1 MLKVVKGDCFI
12 EVVGSNNL
20 VELHPKSFKALLKA
34 KSCGC
39 ECYITEKN
47 KRPCAKL
54 STKKGTMKVFE
65 IHETKTKGIFI
76 YYNSHY
82 LDKGLIKIYRDI
94 VQVEHT
100 KQSGTDLR
108 FSLSDMPY
116 EVFNSFL
123 ANVISNI
130 KVNLN

>member
-12 EVVGSNNL
+12 EVAGSNNL
-20 VELHPKSFKALLKA
+20 VELHPKSFKALLQA

-54 STKKGTMKVFE
+54 NVKKGTVRVFE

-82 LDKGLIKIYRDI
+82 LDKGLIKIYSDV

-100 KQSGTDLR
+100 RQSGTDLR
-108 FSLSDMPY
+108 FSLSNMP
-116 EVFNSFL
+116 ENVFNSFL
-123 ANVISNI
+123 DNIINNVRI
-130 KVNLN
+130 NLN